1 MQTPARTGHALA
13 DRAGHLRLWLTVA
26 TGVLLDLGT
35 KYLAW
40 RRLGAPLEPN
50 ALGRAYE
57 LIPGWI
63 RLVTSRNPGIVF
75 GLNIADH
82 LPLGPIGGQAVTV
95 LLTLVTCILI
105 LYVFVRTPAGHRW
118 THIWCG
124 LVLAGA
130 LGNLYDRLLFG
141 YVRDFIHITRC
152 VNLFGRTF
160 AWPYVFNLAD
170 VYLVAG
176 IAAVALVYLFG
187 PDERKS
193 KPKGETARRERQHG
207 SARP

>member
-1 MQTPARTGHALA
+1 MQTPARTRRALA

-50 ALGRAYE
+50 ALGQAYE
-57 LIPGWI
+57 LIPGWL

-105 LYVFVRTPAGHRW
+105 LYVFVRTPAER
-118 THIWCG
+118 
-124 LVLAGA
+124 
-130 LGNLYDRLLFG
+130 
-141 YVRDFIHITRC
+141 TR
-152 VNLFGRTF
+152 
-160 AWPYVFNLAD
+160 
-170 VYLVAG
+170 
-176 IAAVALVYLFG
+176 AV
-187 PDERKS
+187 S
-193 KPKGETARRERQHG
+193 PK
-207 SARP
+207 